1 LTGDTVPPIPVLD
14 LPAGPHRDLVIALQ
28 ELHAAA
34 GWPSTRSI
42 SKIECDE
49 FPATLSHERVRAVL
63 SGKALPRWETL
74 ETLVRALSV
83 IRRLDDQSIEVDV
96 DRFMSL
102 WKAASIGEYGAL
114 QQLFHGDSAGSVY
127 GDGSQWVATDI
138 ARILVNPIYSIEID
152 PQLAF
157 PHEPIISEEE
167 WIQVNLRMIAE
178 IGPEGFLR
186 ALLNILKGGWIASSS
201 FGSDDDDRHV
211 DIDAEIIDRYIVEK
225 VFSRLEAEPNLLAR
239 SAARVHERDADIN
252 ADVRAEIEELESEA
266 YVLREA
272 MAALPENWD
281 NLSFE
286 AQRLVILYLID
297 HAIIGSSNSEIDQQV
312 NIIWRISPS

>member
-1 LTGDTVPPIPVLD
+1 MPPIPVLD